1 MVMFSSQRTLFAWT
15 SSHRTERTAIEHVGS
30 TQSNDDGDDDDDAS
44 QTNADVEMTN
54 EDEAPKTGGGGGGGD
69 DACPVLR
76 SC

>member
-15 SSHRTERTAIEHVGS
+15 SSHRTERTAIEHVDS
-30 TQSNDDGDDDDDAS
+30 TQSNDDGDDAS

-54 EDEAPKTGGGGGGGD
+54 EDKVPKTEGGGGD
-69 DACPVLR
+69 DACPVPR